1 MSYQNMQ
8 KHIFKGMKLYQA
20 IVLLIIIVMGIAL
33 ITNATLIRKQM
44 GSIVNLRL
52 GMNATRI
59 STTIANSSEIA
70 EALTKVPVDESAI
83 IKLVSKISN
92 ATNAS
97 IVIFDAKGKLTAV
110 YNPTNESLL
119 ETTSASQGQIGIMQ
133 GLPNNIFKKDDVKN
147 IYDSNGNIVGY
158 VIVGFPEDLV
168 SKLSRD
174 AVDIIV
180 ISSVLA
186 LALGIIGAL
195 LLARSVKKTLYG
207 YEPIEI
213 ANLLQERNT
222 LLDTVK
228 EGVFAVDKNCNIY
241 LINISGLLI
250 LEKAGVDD
258 LTNWHEKPFAVVA
271 DDSEVKKVLKS
282 GKALN
287 NIDFD
292 IHGLKTVG
300 DIIPI
305 TIGGTLTGAIVSVN
319 ERTAIKEM
327 AEQLTGV
334 TNYAD
339 ALRAQTHEF
348 MNKMHVINGL
358 LATDNLTELKK
369 YVQQISS
376 SDEVNMEYIT
386 SRIKD
391 PLLSGFLIGKK
402 SRANELQ
409 LDFSLSE
416 ESFFPADLSK
426 IIAVNDII
434 LIIGNLLENSFEA
447 LRFLDKERI
456 VNLAILTYEDEL
468 IITVENNGP
477 AISSDV
483 LAKIFKKGYTTK
495 GSGHGVGL
503 FLVKEKLATI
513 GGKIS
518 VESDILDGTIFTV
531 EIPIKEGA
539 KT

>member
-59 STTIANSSEIA
+59 SATLANSPEIA

-97 IVIFDAKGKLTAV
+97 IVVFDAKGKLAAV

-119 ETTSASQGQIGIMQ
+119 ETPSEMQGQIGIMQ
-133 GLPNNIFKKDDVKN
+133 GLPNNIFKKDDIKN
-147 IYDSNGNIVGY
+147 VYDNNGHIVGY
-158 VIVGFPEDLV
+158 VIVGFPEDMV

-174 AVDIIV
+174 AVDII
-180 ISSVLA
+180 ILSSIIA
-186 LALGIIGAL
+186 LALGILGAL

-213 ANLLQERNT
+213 ANLLQERST

-241 LINISGLLI
+241 LINISGIRI

-258 LTNWHEKPFAVVA
+258 LSHWYEKPFAVVA
-271 DDSEVKKVLKS
+271 DASEVKKVLKS
-282 GKALN
+282 GKALS

-358 LATDNLTELKK
+358 LATDNFKELKK

-416 ESFFPADLSK
+416 ESFFPAELSK
-426 IIAVNDII
+426 IIAINDII

-447 LRFLDKERI
+447 LRFIDKDRI

-477 AISSDV
+477 AISGDV

-503 FLVKEKLATI
+503 FLVQEKLATI

-539 KT
+539 KA

>member
-1 MSYQNMQ
+1 M
-8 KHIFKGMKLYQA
+8 
-20 IVLLIIIVMGIAL
+20 
-33 ITNATLIRKQM
+33 
-44 GSIVNLRL
+44 
-52 GMNATRI
+52 
-59 STTIANSSEIA
+59 
-70 EALTKVPVDESAI
+70 
-83 IKLVSKISN
+83 
-92 ATNAS
+92 
-97 IVIFDAKGKLTAV
+97 
-110 YNPTNESLL
+110 
-119 ETTSASQGQIGIMQ
+119 
-133 GLPNNIFKKDDVKN
+133 
-147 IYDSNGNIVGY
+147 
-158 VIVGFPEDLV
+158 
-168 SKLSRD
+168 
-174 AVDIIV
+174 
-180 ISSVLA
+180 
-186 LALGIIGAL
+186 
-195 LLARSVKKTLYG
+195 
-207 YEPIEI
+207 
-213 ANLLQERNT
+213 
-222 LLDTVK
+222 
-228 EGVFAVDKNCNIY
+228 
-241 LINISGLLI
+241 
-250 LEKAGVDD
+250 EKAGVDD

>member
-1 MSYQNMQ
+1 MSYQNIQ
-8 KHIFKGMKLYQA
+8 KQLFKGIKLYQA
-20 IVLLIIIVMGIAL
+20 IVLLVVIVMSIAL
-33 ITNATLIRKQM
+33 ITNATLIRRQM

-59 STTIANSSEIA
+59 STTLVNSPEIA
-70 EALTKVPVDESAI
+70 KALTETPVNESAI
-83 IKLVSKISN
+83 IRIVSQISN

-97 IVIFDAKGKLTAV
+97 IVIFDAKGKLAAV

-119 ETTSASQGQIGIMQ
+119 KTPIESQGQIGMMQ
-133 GLPNNIFKKDDVKN
+133 GLPNNIFKQDDIKK
-147 IYDSNGNIVGY
+147 IYDDNGGVVGY

-180 ISSVLA
+180 LSSIIA
-186 LALGIIGAL
+186 LAIGILGAL

-207 YEPIEI
+207 YEPSEI
-213 ANLLQERNT
+213 ANLLQERSA

-228 EGVFAVDKNCNIY
+228 EGVFAVDKNCNLY
-241 LINISGLLI
+241 LINIAGIHI
-250 LEKAGVDD
+250 LDKAGVDN
-258 LTNWHEKPFAVVA
+258 LNQWFERPFAIIA
-271 DDSEVKKVLKS
+271 DDSHVKKVLKS
-282 GKALN
+282 GKPMN

-292 IHGLKTVG
+292 IHGVKTVG

-305 TIGGTLTGAIVSVN
+305 NIGGKLTGAIISIN
-319 ERTAIKEM
+319 EKTAIKEM

-348 MNKMHVINGL
+348 MNKMHVISGL
-358 LATDNLTELKK
+358 LATDNLVELKK

-409 LDFSLSE
+409 IDFSLSE
-416 ESFFPADLSK
+416 ESSFSADVGK
-426 IIAVNDII
+426 TIAINDII
-434 LIIGNLLENSFEA
+434 LIVGNLLENSFEA
-447 LRFLDKERI
+447 LRFCQGERI
-456 VNLAILTYEDEL
+456 VNLAILAYEDEL

-477 AISSDV
+477 AISSDT

-503 FLVKEKLATI
+503 FLVKERLAAI
-513 GGKIS
+513 EGKIS
-518 VESDILDGTIFTV
+518 VESDTLDGTVFTV
-531 EIPIKEGA
+531 EIPIKEGV